1 LPKGLRL
8 DSREAA
14 LYLQK
19 GIFLALK
26 KSGFVGRNTL
36 VVKLGSP
43 FSLLCENYITSWKKV
58 DPRFYW
64 VVGRDTKQDYVNK
77 HFYIKT
83 FSQYYWDR
91 ILPKEIV
98 EDLQKSSDYYLRTDI
113 SEEEVI
119 ETIKK
124 HESALFGIVIPFME
138 SHSTY
143 DQILELE
150 EKHFAVIGYEV
161 VREQMIR
168 DNNW

>member
-1 LPKGLRL
+1 L

-43 FSLLCENYITSWKKV
+43 FSLLCENYITSWKRV

-64 VVGRDTKQDYVNK
+64 VVGGDTKQDYVNK
-77 HFYIKT
+77 HFYIT
-83 FSQYYWDR
+83 TCSQFYWDM
-91 ILPKEIV
+91 ILSRDAV
-98 EDLQKSSDYYLRTDI
+98 EDIRKASDYYLRTDI

-119 ETIKK
+119 ETIEK
-124 HESALFGIVIPFME
+124 HESVLCGTVIPFME

-143 DQILELE
+143 EQILQLE
-150 EKHFAVIGYEV
+150 EKTFADVGYEV
-161 VREQMIR
+161 LREQTIR